1 MDKSRLYYQIPYV
14 KSFMCTVEHCEESG
28 KGTWLVTLNQTGF
41 YPEGGGQPYDT
52 GTLNGISVVSVHEKG
67 ELRTNTKTK
76 TEKTESTTSRKEY

>member
-41 YPEGGGQPYDT
+41 ILKEGDSPMIQEP
-52 GTLNGISVVSVHEKG
+52 
-67 ELRTNTKTK
+67 
-76 TEKTESTTSRKEY
+76 

>member
-41 YPEGGGQPYDT
+41 YPEGGAGNP
-52 GTLNGISVVSVHEKG
+52 
-67 ELRTNTKTK
+67 
-76 TEKTESTTSRKEY
+76 

>member
-41 YPEGGGQPYDT
+41 YPEGGDSPMIQEP
-52 GTLNGISVVSVHEKG
+52 
-67 ELRTNTKTK
+67 
-76 TEKTESTTSRKEY
+76 

>member
-41 YPEGGGQPYDT
+41 YPEGGGPVSYT
-52 GTLNGISVVSVHEKG
+52 HLTLP
-67 ELRTNTKTK
+67 
-76 TEKTESTTSRKEY
+76 TT